1 MASVWEQGGL
11 SIDRKIECIKP
22 GVIDGFIDRPS
33 LARRL
38 PWGCVTTLG
47 FG

>member
-1 MASVWEQGGL
+1 MTSVSGHGGKD
-11 SIDRKIECIKP
+11 IDRKIEWIEP

-38 PWGCVTTLG
+38 PWRDVTTLG